1 MCLFIT
7 FKYESTAAIN
17 IAYTPVCADLGHCL

>member
-17 IAYTPVCADLGHCL
+17 IAYATVCAGL